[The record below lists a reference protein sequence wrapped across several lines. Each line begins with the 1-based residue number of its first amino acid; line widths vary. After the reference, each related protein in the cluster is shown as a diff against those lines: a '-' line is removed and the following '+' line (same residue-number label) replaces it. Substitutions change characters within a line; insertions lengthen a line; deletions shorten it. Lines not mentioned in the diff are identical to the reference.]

1 MYLCTVLTS
10 MAVVT
15 IAFPLSP
22 KFIVELFKFLYEND
36 GKVEIVLARINHGD
50 LIAVAIT
57 FPNFQAYVITVVLR
71 IMFIIEYYEA
81 VRRLRSLGSFIKYQD
96 TVGCF
101 QAGLSRN
108 AIWNMEEFIG
118 LWIHKPAPGAGGKDV
133 FMHCSYINGG
143 GHRSIPIVTK
153 VDYDRVETEDGRVQA
168 VNVKVHHR
176 AVQQYGKVGSATF
189 QSETSKVKFDLE
201 GENEG
206 VFEAVA
212 VE

>member
-81 VRRLRSLGSFIKYQD
+81 VRRLRSLGSFTKYQD
-96 TVGCF
+96 TIGCF

-108 AIWNMEEFIG
+108 AIWNMEGFIG
-118 LWIHKPAPGAGGKDV
+118 SSCN
-133 FMHCSYINGG
+133 FC
-143 GHRSIPIVTK
+143 IPIVTK
-153 VDYDRVETEDGRVQA
+153 VDYDLVETDDGRVQA

-176 AVQQYGKVGSATF
+176 PVQRYGKVIRATI